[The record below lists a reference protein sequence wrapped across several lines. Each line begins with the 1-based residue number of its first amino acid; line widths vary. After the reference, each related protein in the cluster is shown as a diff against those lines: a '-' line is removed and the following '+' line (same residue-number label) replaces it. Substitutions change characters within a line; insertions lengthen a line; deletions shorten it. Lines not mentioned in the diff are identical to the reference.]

1 MFYYCFEVVIKVEV
15 EVVTAAVEVEVEVR
29 PMGDVVEQDGDA

>member
-1 MFYYCFEVVIKVEV
+1 MFYYCFEVVIKVED
-15 EVVTAAVEVEVEVR
+15 EVVTAAVEVEVR

>member
-1 MFYYCFEVVIKVEV
+1 MFYYCFEVVIKVED
-15 EVVTAAVEVEVEVR
+15 EVVTAAEVEVK